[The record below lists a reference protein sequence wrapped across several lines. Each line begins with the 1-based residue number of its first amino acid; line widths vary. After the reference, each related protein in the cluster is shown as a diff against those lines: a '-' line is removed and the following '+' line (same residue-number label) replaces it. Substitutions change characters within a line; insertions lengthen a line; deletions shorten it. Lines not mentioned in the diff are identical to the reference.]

1 MAGRTEGIQM
11 VKLGAKDA
19 QVARRGRS
27 VHSEVRDSARGLGVA
42 RAVAQAVKW
51 HT

>member
-1 MAGRTEGIQM
+1 MAGRAEGMQM

-27 VHSEVRDSARGLGVA
+27 VHSEVRDSARAGGA
-42 RAVAQAVKW
+42 WRERW
-51 HT
+51 HRR